1 MIDSFHHLKPM
12 GQAKANR
19 FTLSC
24 GTRPVRQPPTE
35 KPNACAND
43 PNPPRVTPPEPAS
56 DEAPDGERPDE
67 LSPPKKLLR
76 DDDPPDQPWPPP
88 DEDPCGEHSP
98 GGCKPAAFPPP
109 HVAHSPLAIPACPPP
124 PL

>member
-88 DEDPCGEHSP
+88 DEDPWGEHST
-98 GGCKPAAFPPP
+98 GGCK
-109 HVAHSPLAIPACPPP
+109 SDAIPGRSVAQFSRGMRA
-124 PL
+124 

>member
-1 MIDSFHHLKPM
+1 MLDSSHHQKQR
-12 GQAKANR
+12 GKAKAKR
-19 FTLSC
+19 FPLSG

-76 DDDPPDQPWPPP
+76 DDDPPDQPWLPP
-88 DEDPCGEHSP
+88 DDDPWGGHSA
-98 GGCKPAAFPPP
+98 GGCK
-109 HVAHSPLAIPACPPP
+109 SDAIPGRPVAQFSLGMWASSPPP
-124 PL
+124 P

>member
-88 DEDPCGEHSP
+88 DDDPWGGHSA
-98 GGCKPAAFPPP
+98 GGCK
-109 HVAHSPLAIPACPPP
+109 SDAIPGRSVAQFSRGMRA
-124 PL
+124 

>member
-1 MIDSFHHLKPM
+1 MNDTSHHRNPR

-19 FTLSC
+19 FRIPC
-24 GTRPVRQPPTE
+24 APRPVRQPPTE
-35 KPNACAND
+35 KPNARANA

-88 DEDPCGEHSP
+88 DDDPWGGHSA
-98 GGCKPAAFPPP
+98 GGCKSA
-109 HVAHSPLAIPACPPP
+109 AIPGRSVAQFSPGMRA
-124 PL
+124 